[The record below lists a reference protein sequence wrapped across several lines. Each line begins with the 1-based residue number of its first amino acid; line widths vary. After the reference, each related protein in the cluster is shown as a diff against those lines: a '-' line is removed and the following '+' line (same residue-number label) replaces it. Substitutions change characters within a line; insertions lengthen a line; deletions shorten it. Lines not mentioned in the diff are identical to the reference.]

1 MRDEQRDGG
10 RNASNFIKFKDPQ
23 RRGKFMQAGYI
34 TRGAKMGHLLKP
46 E

>member
-10 RNASNFIKFKDPQ
+10 RNASNVIKFKDPQ
-23 RRGKFMQAGYI
+23 RRGKFTHAGYI
-34 TRGAKMGHLLKP
+34 TRGAKTRHLLKP

>member
-10 RNASNFIKFKDPQ
+10 RNASNVSKFKDPQ
-23 RRGKFMQAGYI
+23 RRGKFIHAGYI
-34 TRGAKMGHLLKP
+34 TRGAKMRHLLKP